1 MALDFGPPLQ
11 QIFEALGQ
19 EAVYVPE
26 VGDQK
31 TITVLPSQPD
41 VITGFERSKTQSSS
55 LTLEI
60 LAADVAAFT
69 KGKDKIIF
77 KGSTY
82 VVQSA
87 RIKDSLKLVWQVDTY
102 QDDCE

>member
-11 QIFEALGQ
+11 KIFAALGQ
-19 EAVYVPE
+19 DATFVPA

-41 VITGFERSKTQSSS
+41 VIIGLEGGRIQAST

-60 LAADVAAFT
+60 LTADVASFA
-69 KGKDKIIF
+69 KGQDKIIF
-77 KGSTY
+77 KGATY
-82 VVQSA
+82 VIQNA
-87 RIKDSLKLVWQVDTY
+87 KIKDALKLVWLVDTY
-102 QDDCE
+102 PQ